1 MRNCV
6 CVQTFKEYIIIKT
19 PVGQKLG
26 LDVIFYLPFNQILT
40 EKKISNGTLWLS
52 TNSFLLY
59 APIATTVVVSHPNA
73 FRQIV
78 AICGKK

>member
-19 PVGQKLG
+19 PVGQNLG
-26 LDVIFYLPFNQILT
+26 LDSVFYLPFNQILKD
-40 EKKISNGTLWLS
+40 KKISNCTVLS